1 MSTEAAG
8 PTDSAGRL
16 QALDIL
22 RGFALFGILVMNI
35 QAFAMIPDAYTH
47 PVVTGPLEGTEFA
60 VWLGAELFFN
70 NKFIAIFTLLFGA
83 GIVLMTGRAEA
94 GGDDGR
100 RLHRRRMAGLAVIGL
115 AHAYLVWFGD
125 ILFVY
130 AVCGLIA
137 VMARDWPVRRLM
149 RWAVGLFAVPM
160 LTGALITAAML
171 LLAPDDLERLRA
183 EVWAPPQAAI
193 DAEIAAYRGSWIEQ
207 MAARVPESF
216 GMHSFVLPT
225 EGIWG
230 TLGLMLA
237 GMAAF
242 RSGMLTGAW
251 SDAAYARVALW
262 GFALGL
268 VLAGVG
274 AWLNIR
280 AGWQMEYSLYLGRM
294 FNHWAGPVMGAGWI
308 GLMILAARRLPR
320 LAEAIFTPVGRT
332 ALSNYLLQSLI
343 CTWVF
348 YGHGLGLFA
357 ALDRVEQLWVVLGVW
372 LVMPVWSR
380 LWLAR
385 FRFGPAEWLWRS
397 MSYGRMQ
404 PLRKAAAS

>member
-1 MSTEAAG
+1 MTTQTAA

-16 QALDIL
+16 AALDIL

-35 QAFAMIPDAYTH
+35 QAFAMIADAYTH
-47 PVVTGPLEGTEFA
+47 PVVTRPLDGAEFA

-83 GIVLMTGRAEA
+83 GIVLMTGRAAA

-115 AHAYLVWFGD
+115 AHSYLIWFGD

-130 AVCGLIA
+130 AVCGLFA

-149 RWAVGLFAVPM
+149 RWAVALFAVPM
-160 LTGALITAAML
+160 VTGALITGAML
-171 LLAPDDLERLRA
+171 LLGPEGLEELRA

-207 MAARVPESF
+207 MSARVPESF

-242 RSGMLTGAW
+242 RSGMITGAW
-251 SDAAYARVALW
+251 SDAAYARLALG

-280 AGWQMEYSLYLGRM
+280 AGWQMEYSLYFGRM

-308 GLMILAARRLPR
+308 GLMILVARRLPR

-357 ALDRVEQLWVVLGVW
+357 RLDRVEQLWVVLGVW
-372 LVMPVWSR
+372 IVMPIWSR

-397 MSYGRMQ
+397 LSYGRMQ
-404 PLRKAAAS
+404 PLRNAATS